1 MLLTFYTF
9 INNSGTIFSM
19 NIQIKLAIIAIVVVI
34 TLASLAVSQTN
45 LNSEISTT
53 DNSKLQI
60 VTSAGFLHEFSQN
73 IGKEK
78 IDSFLLIPMGTN
90 PHDWEPTI
98 RDTERLEK
106 SDMIIINGLGYEN
119 WVSSLDLSNYQG
131 IIVDTSNGISIEHD
145 EHAKE
150 DDHDGHD
157 DDSHTEEFY
166 EEIASVIEEFEHG
179 HMTELQSIEAIE
191 EILHEHEGDGHGHG
205 IGAIEDI
212 EHLLHEI
219 EDGHIEGS
227 QGLEEIHHL
236 VSGEDVHDEHAKEDD
251 HDGHDHDGQDPHI
264 WLNPVYAQLQAKNIA
279 NALSNSDPMNK
290 NYYQSNAE
298 IYIKELDLLDS
309 KIRTELSGCRT
320 DFITFHDAFSYFA
333 EEYGLTQHTIV
344 ASTDPHGDVTPK
356 TLEKII
362 STAKKLNIKV
372 IFAEESTS
380 TKTSQVIA
388 DEIGGKVLVLSPL
401 EIVSNEENYVSKMTQ
416 NLDSLKESL
425 C

>member
-1 MLLTFYTF
+1 
-9 INNSGTIFSM
+9 M
-19 NIQIKLAIIAIVVVI
+19 NIQIKVAIIAIIVVI
-34 TLASLAVSQTN
+34 SLASLAVSQVNFDST
-45 LNSEISTT
+45 ISTT
-53 DNSKLQI
+53 DDSKLQI

-78 IDSFLLIPMGTN
+78 INSTLLIPMGVN

-98 RDTERLEK
+98 RDTEMLEK

-119 WVSSLDLSNYQG
+119 WVGSLDLSNYQG
-131 IIVDTSNGISIEHD
+131 VLVDTSNGISIEHD

-150 DDHDGHD
+150 DDHDEHD

-166 EEIASVIEEFEHG
+166 IEIGNVIEEFEHG
-179 HMTELQSIEAIE
+179 HITESQSIEAIE

-205 IGAIEDI
+205 TDAIEDI

-227 QGLEEIHHL
+227 HGLEEIHHL

-251 HDGHDHDGQDPHI
+251 HDGHDHGGQDPHI
-264 WLNPVYAQLQAKNIA
+264 WLNPVYAHLQAKNIA
-279 NALSNSDPMNK
+279 NALSNSDPVNK
-290 NYYQSNAE
+290 NYYQANAE
-298 IYIKELDLLDS
+298 MYIKELDSLDS
-309 KIRTELSGCRT
+309 KIRVELSGCKT

-401 EIVSNEENYVSKMTQ
+401 EIISDDENYVYKMTE
-416 NLDSLKESL
+416 NLENLKEAL

>member
-45 LNSEISTT
+45 FNSEISTT

-60 VTSAGFLHEFSQN
+60 TASAGFLHEFSQN

-78 IDSFLLIPMGTN
+78 IDSFLLIPMGVN

-205 IGAIEDI
+205 TGVIEDI

-227 QGLEEIHHL
+227 HGLEEIHHL

-251 HDGHDHDGQDPHI
+251 HDGHDHGGQDPHI

-309 KIRTELSGCRT
+309 KIRTELSGCRS

-401 EIVSNEENYVSKMTQ
+401 EIVSNEENYVSKMTK
-416 NLDSLKESL
+416 NLENLSEAL

>member
-78 IDSFLLIPMGTN
+78 IDSFLVIPMGVN

-251 HDGHDHDGQDPHI
+251 HDGHDHGGQDPHI

-401 EIVSNEENYVSKMTQ
+401 EIVSDEEDYVSKMTK
-416 NLDSLKESL
+416 NLENLSEAL

>member
-1 MLLTFYTF
+1 
-9 INNSGTIFSM
+9 M
-19 NIQIKLAIIAIVVVI
+19 NIQIKVAIIAIIVVI
-34 TLASLAVSQTN
+34 SLASLAVSQV
-45 LNSEISTT
+45 SFDSAISTT
-53 DNSKLQI
+53 DDSKLQI
-60 VTSAGFLHEFSQN
+60 VTSAGFLQEFSQN

-78 IDSFLLIPMGTN
+78 INSTLLIPMGVN

-98 RDTERLEK
+98 RDTESLEK

-119 WVSSLDLSNYQG
+119 WVDSLALSNYQG
-131 IIVDTSNGISIEHD
+131 VLVDTSNGISIEHD

-150 DDHDGHD
+150 DEHD

-166 EEIASVIEEFEHG
+166 IEIANVIEEFEHG
-179 HMTELQSIEAIE
+179 HVTESQSIEAIE
-191 EILHEHEGDGHGHG
+191 EILHEHEGDGHDHG
-205 IGAIEDI
+205 TDAIEDI

-219 EDGHIEGS
+219 EDGHMEGS
-227 QGLEEIHHL
+227 HGLEEIHHM
-236 VSGEDVHDEHAKEDD
+236 VSGEDVHDEHAKEDE
-251 HDGHDHDGQDPHI
+251 HDGHDHGGQDPHI
-264 WLNPVYAQLQAKNIA
+264 WLNPVYAQLQTKNIA

-290 NYYQSNAE
+290 DYYQSNAE
-298 IYIKELDLLDS
+298 SYIKELDLLDS
-309 KIRTELSGCRT
+309 KIRSDLSGCRT

-401 EIVSNEENYVSKMTQ
+401 EIVSDEENYVSKMTQ